1 MKPEYDF
8 SKGTRGKFYRPAA
21 QLNLPIY
28 LEEKVLG
35 YLSERA
41 EAKGIGVDRLVNDIL
56 KRKIDLIEAVK

>member
-1 MKPEYDF
+1 MKREYDF
-8 SKGTRGKFYRPAA
+8 SQGARGKFYRPAA

-28 LEEKVLG
+28 LEKEVLD

-56 KRKIDLIEAVK
+56 KREIDLIDAVK